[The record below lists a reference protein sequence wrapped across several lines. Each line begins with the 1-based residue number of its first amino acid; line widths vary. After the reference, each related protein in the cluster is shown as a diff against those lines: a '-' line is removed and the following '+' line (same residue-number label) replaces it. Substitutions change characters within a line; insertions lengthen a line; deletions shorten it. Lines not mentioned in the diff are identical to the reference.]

1 MDMVGYV
8 VMYEDYIQS
17 PHLDIN
23 SSNLYSFIIHVPLCI
38 EGSWI
43 YVWERGDGFS
53 VNRDMVHIPFGSM
66 LVLRSD
72 VWHGGIVGGK
82 GNLRFHAAIMAR
94 DDLTSDDQLVYNC
107 SPAVAKKKYNG
118 LRVQYS
124 EAKHYFAKKLRER
137 CNSYRNT

>member
-8 VMYEDYIQS
+8 VTYKDYIQS

-23 SSNLYSFIIHVPLCI
+23 SSNLYSFMIHVPLCI
-38 EGSWI
+38 EGGWI
-43 YVWERGDGFS
+43 YVWERGDGFN
-53 VNRDMVHIPFGSM
+53 VNREMVHIPFGSM

-94 DDLTSDDQLVYNC
+94 DDLMSDDHLVYDC
-107 SPAVAKKKYNG
+107 TPTVVKKN
-118 LRVQYS
+118 
-124 EAKHYFAKKLRER
+124 
-137 CNSYRNT
+137 